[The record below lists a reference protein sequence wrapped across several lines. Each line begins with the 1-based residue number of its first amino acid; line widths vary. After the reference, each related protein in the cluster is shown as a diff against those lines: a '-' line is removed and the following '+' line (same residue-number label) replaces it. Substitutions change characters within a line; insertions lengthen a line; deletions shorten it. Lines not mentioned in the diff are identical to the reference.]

1 MLTVNLLP
9 EELRKPSLSPIEQFH
24 RTPLMWIM
32 VGMIV
37 ALPGLVLISIAIR
50 GRQLHRLNA
59 RIAVL
64 DPKKLEVDRLQRV
77 LHTLQVQ
84 EAAFQGLAK
93 GEGLWA
99 KRLNTISDVT
109 PEGVWFTEMNLDL
122 AKGLVIQGSAVG
134 GNDAGML
141 SVTHF
146 VNGLKQDPD
155 FMTAVKDI
163 QIESIKRDQ
172 DGGIDI
178 VKFTLNCALAE
189 KGAQVEKPKS

>member
-32 VGMIV
+32 VGAIV
-37 ALPGLVLISIAIR
+37 ALPGLVLIPIAIR
-50 GRQLHRLNA
+50 GRQLQRLNA

-84 EAAFQGLAK
+84 EAAFRGLAK

-99 KRLNTISDVT
+99 KCLNTISDVT
-109 PEGVWFTEMNLDL
+109 PEGVWFTELSLDS

-134 GNDAGML
+134 GNDTAML
-141 SVTHF
+141 NVTHF
-146 VNGLKQDPD
+146 VNGLKQDAD

-163 QIESIKRDQ
+163 QIESIRRDQ
-172 DGGIDI
+172 DGGIEI
-178 VKFTLNCALAE
+178 MRFTLTCALAQRAE
-189 KGAQVEKPKS
+189 QMKKPKS